1 MITALIGDNFYQRSV
16 YLNQVKAKF
25 VQQYGDFSVQQID
38 ASESALNVIEE
49 AICGLSLLADN
60 QLVVINRF
68 TDSKEFLEQIESILK
83 RVPATTDVVLVSDA
97 IDKRLSAYGVLK
109 KMATMVDCAQQA
121 SLTRWVSE
129 YVKASGG
136 TISQSDAQYLV
147 ERAGA
152 NQSLLSNELDKLM
165 LYNPAITR
173 KNIELLTEAAPQS
186 TIFQLLDAVFSGKK
200 TDLLTLYREQRL
212 QKVEPLAIVGM
223 LSWQLHI
230 FALIKAAE
238 QARVRDIAKAA
249 KLNPYVVSKSQG
261 LIKNFSLGTIRQM
274 INNLLALEIKL
285 KSQSIDSDDALQLFL
300 LCELG

>member
-49 AICGLSLLADN
+49 AICSLSLLAEN
-60 QLVVINRF
+60 QLVIINRF
-68 TDSKEFLEQIESILK
+68 TDSKELLEQIESILK
-83 RVPATTDVVLVSDA
+83 RVPATTDVVLVADA
-97 IDKRLSAYGVLK
+97 IDKRLSAYGILK

-121 SLTRWVSE
+121 SLTRWISE

-152 NQSLLSNELDKLM
+152 NQSLLSNELDKLL
-165 LYNPAITR
+165 LYDPAITR
-173 KNIELLTEAAPQS
+173 NNIELLTEAAPQS

-200 TDLLTLYREQRL
+200 TDLLKLYREQRL

-223 LSWQLHI
+223 LSWQLNI

-238 QARVRDIAKAA
+238 QARVSDIAKAA

-274 INNLLALEIKL
+274 INSLLALEIKL

-300 LCELG
+300 LSELG

>member
-109 KMATMVDCAQQA
+109 KMATLVDCAQQA
-121 SLTRWVSE
+121 SLTGWISE

-136 TISQSDAQYLV
+136 TISQSDAQFLV

-152 NQSLLSNELDKLM
+152 NQSLLSNELDKLL

-173 KNIELLTEAAPQS
+173 NNIELLTEAAPQS

-200 TDLLTLYREQRL
+200 TDLLKLYREQRL

-238 QARVRDIAKAA
+238 QARVSDIAKAA

>member
-49 AICGLSLLADN
+49 AICSLSLLAEN
-60 QLVVINRF
+60 QLVIINRF
-68 TDSKEFLEQIESILK
+68 TDSKELLEQIESILK
-83 RVPATTDVVLVSDA
+83 RVPATTDVVLVADA

-121 SLTRWVSE
+121 SLTRWISE

-152 NQSLLSNELDKLM
+152 NQSLLSNELDKLL
-165 LYNPAITR
+165 LYDPAITR
-173 KNIELLTEAAPQS
+173 NNIELLTEAAPQS

-200 TDLLTLYREQRL
+200 TDLLKLYREQRL

-223 LSWQLHI
+223 LSWQLNI

-238 QARVRDIAKAA
+238 QARVSDIAKAA

-274 INNLLALEIKL
+274 INSLLALEIKL

-300 LCELG
+300 LSELG

>member
-109 KMATMVDCAQQA
+109 KMATLVDCAQQA
-121 SLTRWVSE
+121 SLTGWISE

-136 TISQSDAQYLV
+136 TISQSDAQFLV

-152 NQSLLSNELDKLM
+152 NQSLLSNELDKLL

-173 KNIELLTEAAPQS
+173 NNIELLTEAAPQS

-200 TDLLTLYREQRL
+200 R
-212 QKVEPLAIVGM
+212 
-223 LSWQLHI
+223 I
-230 FALIKAAE
+230 F
-238 QARVRDIAKAA
+238 
-249 KLNPYVVSKSQG
+249 
-261 LIKNFSLGTIRQM
+261 
-274 INNLLALEIKL
+274 
-285 KSQSIDSDDALQLFL
+285 
-300 LCELG
+300 

>member
-16 YLNQVKAKF
+16 YLNRVKAKF

-38 ASESALNVIEE
+38 ASESALNEIEE
-49 AICGLSLLADN
+49 AICSLSLLADN
-60 QLVVINRF
+60 QLVIINRF
-68 TDSKEFLEQIESILK
+68 TDSKELLEQIESILK
-83 RVPATTDVVLVSDA
+83 RVPATTDVVLVADA
-97 IDKRLSAYGVLK
+97 IDKRLSAYGILK

-121 SLTRWVSE
+121 SLTQWISE

-152 NQSLLSNELDKLM
+152 NQSLLSNELDKLL
-165 LYNPAITR
+165 LYDPAITR
-173 KNIELLTEAAPQS
+173 NNIELLTEAAPQS

-200 TDLLTLYREQRL
+200 TDLLKLYREQRL

-238 QARVRDIAKAA
+238 KARVSDIAKAA

-261 LIKNFSLGTIRQM
+261 LIKNLSLGAIRQM

-300 LCELG
+300 LSELG